1 MKLLESFG
9 VSEGFPVAG
18 SRPQKNNNRLDLIW
32 CAEAKAFGA
41 THGDRPGGPH
51 SFDGYDGFAV
61 FPDVETGDH
70 AAVRWLS
77 VPAHF
82 HQGQLPG
89 FFLDPDGTTLIVGY
103 LGATYAQV
111 IYRFAPPS
119 QNNTELYISSNIARV
134 PGLTRETKLTSDLL
148 VL

>member
-1 MKLLESFG
+1 MNLIQSFG
-9 VSEGFPVAG
+9 MSEGFPVPG
-18 SRPQKNNNRLDLIW
+18 SRPQVNNNRLDLIW

-51 SFDGYDGFAV
+51 SFEGYDGFAV
-61 FPDVETGDH
+61 FPDVETGDL
-70 AAVRWLS
+70 AAQKWLS

-82 HQGQLPG
+82 HQGPLPG
-89 FFLDPDGTTLIVGY
+89 FFMDPNGTVLVGGY
-103 LGATYAQV
+103 LNATFAQV

-119 QNNTELYISSNIARV
+119 QNNTELYIAGTISRV
-134 PGLTRETKLTSDLL
+134 PGLTRETKLTVDLL